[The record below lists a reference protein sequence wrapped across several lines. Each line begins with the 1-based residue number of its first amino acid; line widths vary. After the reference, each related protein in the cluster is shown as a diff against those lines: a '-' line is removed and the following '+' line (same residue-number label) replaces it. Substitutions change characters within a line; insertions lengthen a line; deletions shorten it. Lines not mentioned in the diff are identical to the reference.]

1 MSSIFDKLHNINI
14 NVAGDVI
21 DLRGGTYNKGCTII
35 NNYQHPSQPSPQPQH
50 IEDAEIVKEVK
61 DIVTTNEEP
70 SPEVTTTEEDL
81 QAIILQKRQKA
92 LDMIMKCESY
102 FNSNTQQIIQQAF
115 ELLCEDKYAHL
126 DEALSGQS
134 FNTTVCRMIGVALD
148 EKLFSTTKKRDLGK
162 CVEDKEMRFLF
173 PTAEKYIG
181 EIHETPQQ
189 GLLKSWRKYLQT
201 K

>member
-1 MSSIFDKLHNINI
+1 MKIDTINI
-14 NVAGDVI
+14 QTNNGTLFGNV
-21 DLRGGTYNKGCTII
+21 I
-35 NNYQHPSQPSPQPQH
+35 NNYQQPSQPAPQPQH
-50 IEDAEIVKEVK
+50 IEDAAIVEEVK
-61 DIVTTNEEP
+61 DTATTNDDP
-70 SPEVTTTEEDL
+70 SLEVTTTEEDP
-81 QAIILQKRQKA
+81 QAVILQKRQKA
-92 LDMIMKCESY
+92 LDMIMKCES
-102 FNSNTQQIIQQAF
+102 FFKSNTQQIIQQAF
-115 ELLCEDKYAHL
+115 DQLCEDKYAHL
-126 DEALSGQS
+126 DDALSGQS

-162 CVEDKEMRFLF
+162 CVEDKEMRFSF